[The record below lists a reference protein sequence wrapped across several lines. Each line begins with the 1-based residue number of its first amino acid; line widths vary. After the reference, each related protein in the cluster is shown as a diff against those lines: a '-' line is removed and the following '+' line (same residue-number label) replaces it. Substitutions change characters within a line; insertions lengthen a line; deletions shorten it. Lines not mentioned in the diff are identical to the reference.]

1 MTSTLIQDLDNFAL
15 FLKKRRICRSK
26 YDKIIEAIDKVKNAI
41 EETGY

>member
-26 YDKIIEAIDKVKNAI
+26 YDKIIEAIDKVENSI
-41 EETGY
+41 VETAY